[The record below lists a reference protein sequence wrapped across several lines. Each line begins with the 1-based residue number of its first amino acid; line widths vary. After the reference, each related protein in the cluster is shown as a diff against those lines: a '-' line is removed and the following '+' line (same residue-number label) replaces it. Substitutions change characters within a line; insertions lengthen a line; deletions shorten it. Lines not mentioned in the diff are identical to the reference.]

1 MNFVQGMIQM
11 LSTRPLTE
19 IPPFNNVQNEIYDMV
34 KPADPTR
41 ITLKDLINRFVEY
54 LELIFRIFFS

>member
-1 MNFVQGMIQM
+1 M

-34 KPADPTR
+34 KPADQTR
-41 ITLKDLINRFVEY
+41 ITLKDLINWFVDY
-54 LELIFRIFFS
+54 FSMIFQSLSLSVVKVV